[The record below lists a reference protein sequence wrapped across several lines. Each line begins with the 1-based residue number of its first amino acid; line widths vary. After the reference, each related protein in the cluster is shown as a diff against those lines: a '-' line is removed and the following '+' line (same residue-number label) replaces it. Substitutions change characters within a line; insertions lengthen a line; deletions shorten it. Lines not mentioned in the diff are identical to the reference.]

1 MLISKKEI
9 KRVNSIKFLGIFL
22 DENLMWNDHIRVIEI
37 KISKNLGLPYKTKKK
52 INADALKFV
61 FLF

>member
-1 MLISKKEI
+1 
-9 KRVNSIKFLGIFL
+9 
-22 DENLMWNDHIRVIEI
+22 MWKDHIRVIEI

-52 INADALKFV
+52 KTNADALKFV